1 MNGFTIY
8 REYFD
13 LVTLLSKKDQSELLL
28 AICNYM
34 FFDEEPVLNESQMKI
49 FRNLKRPLDKSKK
62 RSLSGSTTNSKNNQ
76 KENKKISN
84 QKQNETKTK
93 AHQDVDVNVIVNNN
107 LEDNKRVIGGEEETF
122 KDLYTLLEE
131 GFVRTLSPI
140 EYEVISTWEDNELTR
155 YAITQAIL
163 NGASG
168 INYISTILETYRK
181 KNITTLEQ
189 AKRDTEIFKRN
200 KERRNGKRN
209 ERLPEWANK
218 NFEVKEA
225 SLEQQ
230 EEVRKKINE
239 VIKRKN

>member
-62 RSLSGSTTNSKNNQ
+62 RSLSGSIIHSENNQ

-84 QKQNETKTK
+84 QKQNEFKKK

-107 LEDNKRVIGGEEETF
+107 LENNKRVIGGEEETF
-122 KDLYTLLEE
+122 IDLYT
-131 GFVRTLSPI
+131 FVEQSFAKTLSPV
-140 EYEVISTWEDNELTR
+140 EYEEISNWEDNPVTR
-155 YAITQAIL
+155 YAIKQAAL

-168 INYISTILETYRK
+168 IKYIEAILKSYK
-181 KNITTLEQ
+181 KKKITTLEQ
-189 AKRDTEIFKRN
+189 AERDTEQFKQR
-200 KERRNGKRN
+200 KSKPDMEVPDWIDK
-209 ERLPEWANK
+209 K
-218 NFEVKEA
+218 IEVKEA
-225 SLEQQ
+225 SLEEQ
-230 EEVRKKINE
+230 EEMQKKINE
-239 VIKRKN
+239 VIKRES

>member
-1 MNGFTIY
+1 M
-8 REYFD
+8 
-13 LVTLLSKKDQSELLL
+13 
-28 AICNYM
+28 
-34 FFDEEPVLNESQMKI
+34 
-49 FRNLKRPLDKSKK
+49 
-62 RSLSGSTTNSKNNQ
+62 
-76 KENKKISN
+76 
-84 QKQNETKTK
+84 
-93 AHQDVDVNVIVNNN
+93 
-107 LEDNKRVIGGEEETF
+107 
-122 KDLYTLLEE
+122 
-131 GFVRTLSPI
+131 
-140 EYEVISTWEDNELTR
+140 TR
-155 YAITQAIL
+155 YAITQSIL